1 MMTLS
6 SVGDEILGLKIPIK
20 ISEAQD
26 EDDGEFFSSLLLVS
40 YQLSSYHYKSLF
52 FFCVLRMYC
61 SVFFVLFLGAKH
73 M

>member
-20 ISEAQD
+20 ISEAHD
-26 EDDGEFFSSLLLVS
+26 EDEGEFFSSLLLPVS

-52 FFCVLRMYC
+52 FSGLAYIMLC
-61 SVFFVLFLGAKH
+61 
-73 M
+73 